1 MTLRALVL
9 PILLVF
15 VTPTARVRS
24 QKPDVAGFF
33 SNMYASSR
41 TGDIGGATIFISWAK
56 VHNGLE
62 ERYYAFVQTAEGVP
76 SEPVLAPV
84 SVTGTALPLHSR
96 TGSTRISVPLRVGS
110 RRMPLLEVSAM
121 DGDSGFRGWS
131 SRAHRREGG
140 SVSSR

>member
-33 SNMYASSR
+33 SDMYASSR

-62 ERYYAFVQTAEGVP
+62 ERYYAFVQTAQGAP
-76 SEPVLAPV
+76 SEPGLAPV
-84 SVTGTALPLHSR
+84 SVAGASLTIAFADRQYKDISSFKGRITADNHN
-96 TGSTRISVPLRVGS
+96 GSFSNGW
-110 RRMPLLEVSAM
+110 
-121 DGDSGFRGWS
+121 GFRLPRMGI
-131 SRAHRREGG
+131 
-140 SVSSR
+140 

>member
-24 QKPDVAGFF
+24 QKPDVPGFF

-84 SVTGTALPLHSR
+84 SVTGDSITIAFTDGPYKDISPFKGRITANAL
-96 TGSTRISVPLRVGS
+96 TGSFSNGW
-110 RRMPLLEVSAM
+110 
-121 DGDSGFRGWS
+121 GFRLPRMVIASTSKRG
-131 SRAHRREGG
+131 R
-140 SVSSR
+140 

>member
-24 QKPDVAGFF
+24 QKPDVTGFF

-41 TGDIGGATIFISWAK
+41 TGDIGCATSYIPWAK
-56 VHNGLE
+56 VHNVLE

-76 SEPVLAPV
+76 SEPVLAHV
-84 SVTGTALPLHSR
+84 SVTGDSIAIVFTDGPYKDISPLKGRITADAL
-96 TGSTRISVPLRVGS
+96 T
-110 RRMPLLEVSAM
+110 VSF
-121 DGDSGFRGWS
+121 SNEWGFRLPRMVIASTSKRG
-131 SRAHRREGG
+131 R
-140 SVSSR
+140 